1 MDYLTQYADFL
12 KKRSPASEPI
22 PEGVIGKLM
31 LAQNAAP
38 KLETDMALP
47 GAEIVFKSPSDA
59 PPAQVQDMPA
69 TEVVAEAPREIESKY
84 KMLNRI
90 LGTGN
95 SMLEQAKMPEDQQR
109 NVMESLQMAKQAANR
124 PQRKLDLSDIQ
135 AKMSAADTEKN
146 GQWDTSDY
154 IKAAL
159 VATLPALAGG
169 LAGGLAGAA
178 GAAPA
183 GVKGIDL
190 AIKQSDEKKKSKG
203 DALSKEADLRIKQFN
218 AESQDSGRAIKTMAD
233 LVKLEVDTYG
243 KIQEP
248 TKEMLKKFLPTY
260 AAAEVDTY
268 ERELQEQGAL
278 ERKGLEEETQSQ
290 VAGEKI
296 AATER
301 EGAATRKFKAG
312 ENQSDRDFKAEQA
325 DLDRQLKERLAK
337 QAAKAKAKAKV
348 AGAAKAK
355 VEKPPTESQTK
366 NAYYYNRAVDADK
379 LAEQMWR
386 TGHFDAAHWPELVRG
401 VIPEKL
407 RPFLSN
413 IDAQRFDQAKEDF
426 VTAILRPESGAVIGE
441 EERKRE
447 EKKYFPVAGDIDAT
461 IEQKRRA
468 RQAALA
474 GLKAAAGQKAEQA
487 ATEAKGVSRK
497 LDPTVVEVATQSGIS
512 YGQARQ
518 ALINRGYVP
527 VEEETTEKK
536 K

>member
-1 MDYLTQYADFL
+1 MDYLSQYADFL
-12 KKRSPASEPI
+12 KKRSPASQPI
-22 PEGVIGKLM
+22 PDDSAIAKLM
-31 LAQNAAP
+31 LAQNNKP
-38 KLETDMALP
+38 KLETDMSLP
-47 GAEIVFKSPSDA
+47 GAEIIVTA
-59 PPAQVQDMPA
+59 PKTAPMPEVQEMPA
-69 TEVVAEAPREIESKY
+69 SEIVAEAPREIESKY

-90 LGTGN
+90 LGIGDN
-95 SMLEQAKMPEDQQR
+95 MLEKAKIPEDQQR
-109 NVMESLQMAKQAANR
+109 SVIESFQAVKQAASR

-135 AKMSAADTEKN
+135 ARMGSAD
-146 GQWDTSDY
+146 GQKSGEWDTSDY

-159 VATLPALAGG
+159 VAALPALAGG

-178 GAAPA
+178 GGAPG
-183 GVKGIDL
+183 GVKGIDYAL
-190 AIKQSDEKKKSKG
+190 KSGEDKKKSKT
-203 DALSKEADLRIKQFN
+203 DALSKEADMRIKQFN
-218 AESQDSGRAIKTMAD
+218 AESQDSGRQIKTMAD

-248 TKEMLKKFLPTY
+248 TKKLLEKFLPAY
-260 AAAEVDTY
+260 AAGEIDTY
-268 ERELQEQGAL
+268 ERELQEQGLL
-278 ERKGLEEETQSQ
+278 ERKSLEEETQGQ
-290 VAGEKI
+290 VEGEKI
-296 AATER
+296 ASKER
-301 EGAATRKFKAG
+301 EGAASRKFKAG

-325 DLDRQLKERLAK
+325 DLDRQLKEKLAR
-337 QAAKAKAKAKV
+337 QAARAKASSGAKAKAD
-348 AGAAKAK
+348 
-355 VEKPPTESQTK
+355 KPPTESQTR

-379 LAEQMWR
+379 IAEQLWL
-386 TGHFDAAHWPELVRG
+386 TPHFDASMWPELVRNA
-401 VIPEKL
+401 IPGKL

-413 IDAQRFDQAKEDF
+413 IDAQRYDQAKEDF

-447 EKKYFPVAGDIDAT
+447 EAKYFPVAGDIEET
-461 IEQKRRA
+461 VEQKRRA

-474 GLKAAAGQKAEQA
+474 GLRAAAGQKAEQSA
-487 ATEAKGVSRK
+487 REAKGLSRK

>member
-1 MDYLTQYADFL
+1 MDYLSQYADFL

-47 GAEIVFKSPSDA
+47 GADIVFKSPSDA
-59 PPAQVQDMPA
+59 PPAQVQDMPVA
-69 TEVVAEAPREIESKY
+69 EISAEAPREIESKY

-90 LGTGN
+90 LGIGDN
-95 SMLEQAKMPEDQQR
+95 MLEKAKMPEDQQR
-109 NVMESLQMAKQAANR
+109 SVIESFQAVKQAANR

-135 AKMSAADTEKN
+135 ARMGSAD
-146 GQWDTSDY
+146 GQKGGEWDTSDY

-178 GAAPA
+178 GGAPA

-190 AIKQSDEKKKSKG
+190 AIKQSEDKKKSKT
-203 DALSKEADLRIKQFN
+203 DALSKEADMRIKQFN
-218 AESQDSGRAIKTMAD
+218 AESQDSGRQIKTMAD

-248 TKEMLKKFLPTY
+248 TKKLLEKFLPAY
-260 AAAEVDTY
+260 AAGEIDTY
-268 ERELQEQGAL
+268 ERELQEKGLL
-278 ERKGLEEETQSQ
+278 ERKGLEEETQGQ
-290 VAGEKI
+290 VENEKI
-296 AATER
+296 ASKER
-301 EGAATRKFKAG
+301 EGAASRKFKAG

-325 DLDRQLKERLAK
+325 DLDRQLREKLAK
-337 QAAKAKAKAKV
+337 QAAKAKVSAGAKAKP
-348 AGAAKAK
+348 
-355 VEKPPTESQTK
+355 EKPPTESQTK

-379 LAEQMWR
+379 IAEQLWQ
-386 TGHFDAAHWPELVRG
+386 TPDFDASDWPDLIRGLVPG
-401 VIPEKL
+401 KL
-407 RPFLSN
+407 RPFVSN
-413 IDAQRFDQAKEDF
+413 IDAQRYDQAKEDF
-426 VTAILRPESGAVIGE
+426 VTAILRPESGAVIGD

-447 EKKYFPVAGDIDAT
+447 EAKYFPVPGDIAET
-461 IEQKRRA
+461 VEQKRRA
-468 RQAALA
+468 REAALA
-474 GLKAAAGQKAEQA
+474 GLKAAAGESAQQRANEGK
-487 ATEAKGVSRK
+487 KLSRK
-497 LDPTVVEVATQSGIS
+497 LDPKVVQVATESGIS

-527 VEEETTEKK
+527 VEEETTERKK
-536 K
+536 